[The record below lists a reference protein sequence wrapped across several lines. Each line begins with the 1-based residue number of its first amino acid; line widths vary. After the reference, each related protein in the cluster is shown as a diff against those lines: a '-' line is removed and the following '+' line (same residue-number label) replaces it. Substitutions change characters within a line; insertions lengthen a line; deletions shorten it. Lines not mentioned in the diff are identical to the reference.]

1 MLRADGVARRH
12 PSGHGAA
19 PVSLCVA
26 PGDVLGLVGPNGSG
40 KTTLLRVLATLDPPT
55 SGSVRWFGTADRRS
69 VAVRRRLGAAL
80 DTPVHVDA
88 LTGAQNAELFA
99 GLYGVPRGRR
109 RERLGELFAWAG
121 LSEARDRPVGEYSLG
136 MRRRLSLVEALC
148 HDPDL
153 LVLDEPTLAL
163 DEHGE
168 LDLERRLTEVTERGA
183 AVVLATNDRRFA
195 ETVCTGTVALAEGE
209 AVPRSLAARA
219 VT

>member
-1 MLRADGVARRH
+1 MLRADGVTRRH
-12 PSGHGAA
+12 ASGRGVA
-19 PVSLCVA
+19 PVSLTVRA
-26 PGDVLGLVGPNGSG
+26 GEVLGLVGPNGSG
-40 KTTLLRVLATLDPPT
+40 KTTLLRVLATLDAPT

-80 DTPVHVDA
+80 DTPVHLDA

-99 GLYGVPRGRR
+99 GLHGVAGRRR
-109 RERLGELFAWAG
+109 RERLAELFAWAG

-148 HDPDL
+148 PDPDL

-168 LDLERRLTEVTERGA
+168 LDLERRLAELTERGA

-195 ETVCTGTVALAEGE
+195 ESVCTRAVELAEGE
-209 AVPRSLAARA
+209 ALPERALA
-219 VT
+219 